1 MATLKDVAKLAGVS
15 VSTASYSIN
24 GSALITEET
33 KSKVLNAA
41 KEIGYRPNGLAKNL
55 KEQKTN
61 IIGLFLS
68 GFTGPF
74 FNDMMEGIQD
84 VVMDKGYELVVCA
97 SVDKHR
103 LLVERYVDGAIILN
117 YHMDNELLTSLASE
131 KLPVVVLDREVKNP
145 FIKNI
150 LLPNQLGSAMSVRH
164 LIEKGHTRI
173 GYIAGS
179 EESYDGESRLKGF
192 LSELQNHSIPFLD
205 TDLLRADFTELSGYL
220 EMSRFLNRMNNDL
233 PSAMVCE
240 NDEMAM
246 GAARA
251 IQKAGLQIPSDMA
264 LVGFDDIYVSKYFT
278 PSLSTIEVPRKQWG
292 TSAAETLFK
301 MLEGQLDFEPDPL
314 TIKLMARNSS

>member
-131 KLPVVVLDREVKNP
+131 KLPVVVLDREINHP

-164 LIEKGHTRI
+164 LIKKGHTRI

-192 LSELQNHSIPFLD
+192 LSELQNHRIPFMD

-220 EMSRFLNRMNNDL
+220 EMSQFLNRMKKDL
-233 PSAMVCE
+233 PSAMVCS

-251 IQKAGLQIPSDMA
+251 IQEAGLQIPGDMA

-278 PSLSTIEVPRKQWG
+278 PSLSTVEVPRKQWG
-292 TSAAETLFK
+292 ITAAETLFK
-301 MLEGQLDFEPDPL
+301 MLDGQTDIEAEPV

>member
-24 GSALITEET
+24 GSNLITEET
-33 KSKVLNAA
+33 KSKVLHAA

-84 VVMDKGYELVVCA
+84 VVMKMGYEMVVCA

-117 YHMDNELLTSLASE
+117 YHMDDELLGSLASE
-131 KLPVVVLDREVKNP
+131 KLPIVVLDRNFKNP

-150 LLPNQLGSAMSVRH
+150 LLPNQLGSALSVRH

-192 LSELQNHSIPFLD
+192 LSELQNHGVAFLD
-205 TDLLRADFTELSGYL
+205 TDLIRADFTELSGYL
-220 EMSRFLNRMNNDL
+220 EMSRFLNRQNNDL
-233 PSAMVCE
+233 PSAMVCA

-246 GAARA
+246 GTARA
-251 IQKAGLQIPSDMA
+251 IQETGLQIPGDIA

-292 TSAAETLFK
+292 TLAATTLFK
-301 MLEGQLDFEPDPL
+301 MLDGQLDFEPEPL
-314 TIKLMARNSS
+314 TVKLKVRNSS

>member
-24 GSALITEET
+24 GSSLITEET

-192 LSELQNHSIPFLD
+192 LSELQNHRIPFLD

-233 PSAMVCE
+233 PSAMICA

-251 IQKAGLQIPSDMA
+251 IQEAGLQIPSDMA

>member
-84 VVMDKGYELVVCA
+84 VVMEKGYELVVCA

-117 YHMDNELLTSLASE
+117 YHMDNDLLASLASE

-192 LSELQNHSIPFLD
+192 LSELKIHSIPFFD
-205 TDLLRADFTELSGYL
+205 TDLMRADFTELSGYL
-220 EMSRFLNRMNNDL
+220 EMSQFLNRMKGDL
-233 PSAMVCE
+233 PSAMVCA

-251 IQKAGLQIPSDMA
+251 IQEAGLQIPVDIA

-292 TSAAETLFK
+292 ITAAETLFK
-301 MLEGQLDFEPDPL
+301 MLDGQFDFEPEPL
-314 TIKLMARNSS
+314 AIKLMARNSS